1 MKIKIE
7 ILKDNE
13 AAGLK
18 KGTTKLVDKPIA
30 DTMVKNKS
38 AKIVKTTK
46 K

>member
-18 KGTTKLVDKPIA
+18 KGITKSVDKPIA
-30 DTMVKNKS
+30 DVMVKNKA
-38 AKIVKTTK
+38 AKFVKTTK